1 MLVLDPIQH
10 RMARGSFIHSYTGG
24 SWISAIPTYGF
35 LRHCRHNGDQ
45 QKTCVIKKT
54 LFPMKL
60 PKIHG
65 KNMEKPCLEIPTW
78 TNPTICSLQFY
89 QNVQKFSSQVVW
101 CSGDGG
107 IDVVESGNQKTD
119 ACFFGVAGK
128 RWWFSGWRTLEF
140 LTWAYIVFKTSKM
153 AWRWQMWLQ
162 IVVDNFWR

>member
-45 QKTCVIKKT
+45 QKTCVIKKA

-89 QNVQKFSSQVVW
+89 QNVQNFPAKLFDAQVM
-101 CSGDGG
+101 
-107 IDVVESGNQKTD
+107 VESMSSSRGIKKPMR
-119 ACFFGVAGK
+119 V
-128 RWWFSGWRTLEF
+128 F
-140 LTWAYIVFKTSKM
+140 LG
-153 AWRWQMWLQ
+153 
-162 IVVDNFWR
+162 